1 MMNKKSDKELKQL
14 IDNIRNT
21 FPDVENYE
29 ISNPTRELRAREEG
43 FRLLF
48 LQTDERVQKNMR
60 EIVENFKTQ
69 IVPEQIDQIKKYLL
83 VQEKLYH
90 NIEDMPASAEKVQA
104 FTMLASVNHQSEKIL
119 QISRSVVDRNSA
131 YLSKK
136 EQKSINEQYHVL
148 NEEISNMKE
157 KLAELRTQIL
167 AEDVSNPDKNTNT
180 NSNTDSDENA
190 HSGASKPKMK

>member
-69 IVPEQIDQIKKYLL
+69 IVPEQIDQIKKFLL
-83 VQEKLYH
+83 VQEKLYR

-136 EQKSINEQYHVL
+136 EQQSINEQYHVL

-167 AEDVSNPDKNTNT
+167 TEDVSNPDKNTNT

>member
-69 IVPEQIDQIKKYLL
+69 IVPEQIDQIKKFLL
-83 VQEKLYH
+83 VQEKLYR

-136 EQKSINEQYHVL
+136 EQQSINEQYHVL
-148 NEEISNMKE
+148 NEEISNMKK

-167 AEDVSNPDKNTNT
+167 TEDVSNPDKNTNT

-190 HSGASKPKMK
+190 NSGASKPKMK